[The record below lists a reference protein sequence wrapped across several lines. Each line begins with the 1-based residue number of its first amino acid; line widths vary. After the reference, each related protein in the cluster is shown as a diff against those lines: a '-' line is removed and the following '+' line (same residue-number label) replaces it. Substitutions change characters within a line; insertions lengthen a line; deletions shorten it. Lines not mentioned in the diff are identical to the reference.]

1 MTEVLALKEWGGRL
15 RACSGP
21 ADAAPCLARA
31 VAGLSGARVCSVGVF
46 LLDQSG
52 KALLLE
58 GRHPCDAAVP
68 ADPTAIPAWE
78 LDDPLAFSVH
88 GGTPCRVD
96 SELFAGLPPSLELL
110 CPDMEG
116 DIRSAAVEPLVA
128 PGDVVLGGVVLASRG
143 RLAAVSDHVRIV
155 LDYAAAILDGAVF
168 KSRHHLLVNGLSQ
181 DCARLEREARE
192 ARLRPESS
200 ILGMSESMEA
210 IRSMVVS
217 ISASDAP
224 VLITGE
230 TGTGKEV
237 VATAIHNASPR
248 RHGPFVQINC
258 AALPSNLLESELFGH
273 RKGAFSGADAD
284 HPGLLRSASGGT
296 VLLDE
301 IGDMPLDVQ
310 SKLLRVL
317 QEHTVRPVGEV
328 RSHAVNIRVLA
339 ATNRDMAEAVER
351 GEFRRDLFHRLA
363 LVHLKL
369 PPLRERLEDLPVLAR
384 HHLAQLAVRYRRP
397 GLCISPEAWAA
408 LSSLPFLGNVR
419 EFFSMLEKAVIMT
432 DKGSTTLSAR
442 DLLEGESVRKYGA
455 LKLNDLV
462 KSYESSIILEVMKFY
477 GNRTREA
484 ARALG
489 VPIRTL
495 NHKLSRIGGAQAS
508 MAGFPDDSQCRSR
521 RGTHV

>member
-1 MTEVLALKEWGGRL
+1 MSEVQTLREWCGRL

-21 ADAAPCLARA
+21 AAVAQCLARA
-31 VAGLSGARVCSVGVF
+31 VAGLSGSKVCSVGVF

-52 KALLLE
+52 ETLLLG
-58 GRHPCDAAVP
+58 GRHPCGADAQAEPAAV
-68 ADPTAIPAWE
+68 PAWE

-88 GGTPCRVD
+88 GGKPCRVA
-96 SELFAGLPPSLELL
+96 SELCAGLPPSLELL
-110 CPDMEG
+110 CPDMTVN
-116 DIRSAAVEPLVA
+116 IRSAVVEPLMA
-128 PGDVVLGGVVLASRG
+128 PGDFVAGGVVLASRG
-143 RLAAVSDHVRIV
+143 RLAEVPNHVRIV

-168 KSRHHLLVNGLSQ
+168 KSRHQSLVNGLSQ
-181 DCARLEREARE
+181 DCVRLEREARE
-192 ARLRPESS
+192 ARERPENS

-210 IRSMVVS
+210 IRTMVVN

-237 VATAIHNASPR
+237 VATAIHKASAR
-248 RHGPFVQINC
+248 RNGPFVLINC

-273 RKGAFSGADAD
+273 RKGAFSGAETD
-284 HPGLLRSASGGT
+284 HQGLLRSANGGT

-301 IGDMPLDVQ
+301 IGDMPPDIQ
-310 SKLLRVL
+310 SKLLRAL
-317 QEHTVRPVGEV
+317 QEHTVRPVGDV
-328 RSHAVNIRVLA
+328 RSQAVNIRVLA
-339 ATNRDMAEAVER
+339 ATNRDMHAAVEE
-351 GEFRRDLFHRLA
+351 GSFRRDLYHRLA

-397 GLCISPEAWAA
+397 GLRIAPEAWAA
-408 LSSLPFLGNVR
+408 LSSLPYLGNVR
-419 EFFSMLEKAVIMT
+419 EFFSMLERAVIMT
-432 DKGSTTLSAR
+432 GKDSTALSAR
-442 DLLEGESVRKYGA
+442 DLLGGESGRKYGA

-462 KSYESSIILEVMKFY
+462 RTYESSIILEVMKFY

-484 ARALG
+484 ASALG

-495 NHKLSRIGGAQAS
+495 NHKLSRIDGAQVS
-508 MAGFPDDSQCRSR
+508 MAGISEDSHCRRR